1 MLIILS
7 SLKKIMGES
16 LILIVDAAE
25 DLSIDSYHLV
35 HLMRRHGLQVRI
47 SFEPEPN
54 FDWKAEVSFMKKKV
68 EFLGGDTEQDEN
80 YWEYEEYVEKQLILN
95 GTGVITKEGMIHLE
109 ESFNEKLEGFDF
121 LPGLMIIPQSNMRT
135 LRQIVYQELEE
146 DQPYEIDSADHEG
159 IVKIKKIT
167 EPSSHQIK
175 EEGIKP
181 PRLFLLHS
189 DFEFIN
195 DILKKNNDSK
205 RKSTQIRSPVTA
217 FIAQEIALGEDV
229 WQNSWKKF
237 QNLSDPNKLQTI
249 GAFHFTLQRA
259 IKSTSKGREEA
270 VKIHEDTKQD
280 PKKISREDF
289 RSLFSRAK
297 KISD

>member
-1 MLIILS
+1 
-7 SLKKIMGES
+7 MGER
-16 LILIVDAAE
+16 LIFIVDAAE

-135 LRQIVYQELEE
+135 LRQVVYQELEE

-159 IVKIKKIT
+159 IVKK
-167 EPSSHQIK
+167 
-175 EEGIKP
+175 
-181 PRLFLLHS
+181 
-189 DFEFIN
+189 
-195 DILKKNNDSK
+195 KKN
-205 RKSTQIRSPVTA
+205 
-217 FIAQEIALGEDV
+217 
-229 WQNSWKKF
+229 
-237 QNLSDPNKLQTI
+237 
-249 GAFHFTLQRA
+249 H
-259 IKSTSKGREEA
+259 
-270 VKIHEDTKQD
+270 
-280 PKKISREDF
+280 
-289 RSLFSRAK
+289 
-297 KISD
+297 

>member
-1 MLIILS
+1 
-7 SLKKIMGES
+7 MGER
-16 LILIVDAAE
+16 LIFIVDAAE

-80 YWEYEEYVEKQLILN
+80 YWEYEEYIKKQLILN

-109 ESFNEKLEGFDF
+109 ESLNEKLEGFDF

-135 LRQIVYQELEE
+135 LRQVVYQELEE

-205 RKSTQIRSPVTA
+205 KKSTHIRSPVTA

-237 QNLSDPNKLQTI
+237 RNLSDPNKLQKI
-249 GAFHFTLQRA
+249 GDFHFTLQRA
-259 IKSTSKGREEA
+259 MKNTSKGREEA

-289 RSLFSRAK
+289 RSLFSRANK

>member
-1 MLIILS
+1 
-7 SLKKIMGES
+7 MGER
-16 LILIVDAAE
+16 LIFIVDAAE

-109 ESFNEKLEGFDF
+109 ESLNEKLEGIDF

-195 DILKKNNDSK
+195 DILEKNNDSK
-205 RKSTQIRSPVTA
+205 RKPTRIRSPVTA

-249 GAFHFTLQRA
+249 GDFHFTLQRA
-259 IKSTSKGREEA
+259 MKNTSKGREEA
-270 VKIHEDTKQD
+270 VKVHEDTKQD
-280 PKKISREDF
+280 PKIISREDF
-289 RSLFSRAK
+289 RSLFRRANK

>member
-1 MLIILS
+1 
-7 SLKKIMGES
+7 MGES
-16 LILIVDAAE
+16 LIFIVDAAE

-109 ESFNEKLEGFDF
+109 ESLNEKLEGFDF

-135 LRQIVYQELEE
+135 LRQVVYQELEE

-175 EEGIKP
+175 EEGIKH

-195 DILKKNNDSK
+195 DILEKNNDSK
-205 RKSTQIRSPVTA
+205 RKPTRIRSPVTA

>member
-1 MLIILS
+1 
-7 SLKKIMGES
+7 MGER
-16 LILIVDAAE
+16 LIFIVDAAE

-109 ESFNEKLEGFDF
+109 ESLNEKLEGFDF

-135 LRQIVYQELEE
+135 LRQVVYQELEE

-195 DILKKNNDSK
+195 DILEKNNDSK
-205 RKSTQIRSPVTA
+205 RKPTRIRSPVTA

-289 RSLFSRAK
+289 RSLFSRANK

>member
-1 MLIILS
+1 
-7 SLKKIMGES
+7 MGER
-16 LILIVDAAE
+16 LIFIVDAAE

-80 YWEYEEYVEKQLILN
+80 YWEFEEYVEKQLILN
-95 GTGVITKEGMIHLE
+95 GTAVITKEGMIHLE
-109 ESFNEKLEGFDF
+109 ESLNEKLEGFDF

-135 LRQIVYQELEE
+135 LRQVVYQELEE

-175 EEGIKP
+175 EEGIKH

-205 RKSTQIRSPVTA
+205 RKSTHIRSPVTA

-237 QNLSDPNKLQTI
+237 RNLSDPNKLQTI
-249 GAFHFTLQRA
+249 GDFHFTLQRA
-259 IKSTSKGREEA
+259 MKNTSKGREEA

-280 PKKISREDF
+280 PKKN
-289 RSLFSRAK
+289 K
-297 KISD
+297 

>member
-1 MLIILS
+1 
-7 SLKKIMGES
+7 MGES

-109 ESFNEKLEGFDF
+109 ESLNEKLEGFDF

-135 LRQIVYQELEE
+135 LRQVVYQELEE

-175 EEGIKP
+175 EEGIKH

-195 DILKKNNDSK
+195 DILEKNNDSK
-205 RKSTQIRSPVTA
+205 RKPTRIRSPVTA

-229 WQNSWKKF
+229 WQNSWKKL

>member
-1 MLIILS
+1 
-7 SLKKIMGES
+7 MGES

-175 EEGIKP
+175 EEGIKH

-195 DILKKNNDSK
+195 DILEKNNDSK
-205 RKSTQIRSPVTA
+205 RKPTRIRSPVTA

-249 GAFHFTLQRA
+249 GDFHFTLQRA
-259 IKSTSKGREEA
+259 IKNTSKGREEA
-270 VKIHEDTKQD
+270 VKIHEDTNQD
-280 PKKISREDF
+280 SKKIS
-289 RSLFSRAK
+289 S
-297 KISD
+297 

>member
-1 MLIILS
+1 
-7 SLKKIMGES
+7 MGER
-16 LILIVDAAE
+16 LIFIVDAAE

-109 ESFNEKLEGFDF
+109 ESLNEKLEGIDF

-135 LRQIVYQELEE
+135 LRQVVYQELEE

-195 DILKKNNDSK
+195 DILEKNNDSK
-205 RKSTQIRSPVTA
+205 RKPTRIRSPVTA

>member
-1 MLIILS
+1 
-7 SLKKIMGES
+7 
-16 LILIVDAAE
+16 
-25 DLSIDSYHLV
+25 
-35 HLMRRHGLQVRI
+35 MRRHGLQVRI
-47 SFEPEPN
+47 SFESEPN
-54 FDWKAEVSFMKKKV
+54 FDWKGEVSFMKKKV

-109 ESFNEKLEGFDF
+109 ESLNEKLEGFDF

-135 LRQIVYQELEE
+135 LRQVVYQELEE

-175 EEGIKP
+175 EEGIKH

-205 RKSTQIRSPVTA
+205 RKSTHIRSPVTA

-237 QNLSDPNKLQTI
+237 RNLSDPNKLQTI
-249 GAFHFTLQRA
+249 GDFHFTLQRA
-259 IKSTSKGREEA
+259 MKNTSKGREEA

-289 RSLFSRAK
+289 RSLFSRANK

>member
-1 MLIILS
+1 
-7 SLKKIMGES
+7 MGER
-16 LILIVDAAE
+16 LIFIVDAAE

-35 HLMRRHGLQVRI
+35 HFMRRHGLQVRI

-54 FDWKAEVSFMKKKV
+54 FDWKAEASFMKKKV

-109 ESFNEKLEGFDF
+109 ESLNEKLEGFDF

-135 LRQIVYQELEE
+135 LRQVVYQELEE

-195 DILKKNNDSK
+195 DILEKNNDSK
-205 RKSTQIRSPVTA
+205 RKPTRIRSPVTA

-229 WQNSWKKF
+229 WQNSWVKFRDLSDRKKF
-237 QNLSDPNKLQTI
+237 NVI
-249 GAFHFTLQRA
+249 GEFCFTLKR
-259 IKSTSKGREEA
+259 STKQTPKGVNQA
-270 VKIHEDTKQD
+270 VIIHEDGKED
-280 PKKISREDF
+280 PKKISKQDF
-289 RSLFSRAK
+289 GTLFLRALKKDPTQSDSRK
-297 KISD
+297 